1 MRSQFGNRARE
12 RRARIGAGAM
22 YESAFTRDIRRTVS
36 RNRREVIRLLSL
48 ETQGPIHEK
57 RATGHRQGII
67 DVRRHADTMDAD
79 TIEIHGRI

>member
-1 MRSQFGNRARE
+1 
-12 RRARIGAGAM
+12 
-22 YESAFTRDIRRTVS
+22 
-36 RNRREVIRLLSL
+36 LLSL